1 MSHHFKVLTT
11 FLFISIFTSGCATK
25 EIRIHDI
32 NVSFNF
38 DSERGL
44 NKRVAGFRLYKQGK
58 LVCETD
64 NPKGER
70 IECNIASPSGHF
82 LFTMTAYFENG
93 SESRHS
99 SPFFYT
105 IPE

>member
-1 MSHHFKVLTT
+1 MLHLFKVLTI
-11 FLFISIFTSGCATK
+11 FLFISFFTSGCATK
-25 EIRIHDI
+25 EIKIHDI

-38 DSERGL
+38 DTERDPG
-44 NKRVAGFRLYKQGK
+44 KRVAGFRLYKQGK

-64 NPKGER
+64 DPKGESL
-70 IECNIASPSGHF
+70 ECNIVGPSGSF
-82 LFTMTAYFENG
+82 LFTMTVYFEDG

-99 SPFFYT
+99 EPFSYA